1 MSMQTMIVF
10 EGNIFYHSIAE
21 TIVLRVFIFLP
32 PVQEHQLLLPYSDCK
47 CVNLSDLSAPKM
59 LCL

>member
-32 PVQEHQLLLPYSDCK
+32 PVQEHPVAFTVL
-47 CVNLSDLSAPKM
+47 
-59 LCL
+59 